1 MGSSPRMAPPESQV
15 ALELRC
21 SPPADHPEAT
31 GGVPGLTRRLIEL
44 ADESG
49 CRHPAHEEEMQC
61 PIFRE

>member
-1 MGSSPRMAPPESQV
+1 MLTAGGSPQ
-15 ALELRC
+15 
-21 SPPADHPEAT
+21 DEAT